1 MAGLSAASSQDAELG
16 EVTVD
21 DATAVLA
28 RFKNGALGTFEAT
41 RFAAGHRNGNCFE
54 INGSKG
60 SVYFNFERMNELLYY
75 STEDEEGLQ
84 GFRRVQTTEA
94 IHPYMEAWWPAGHI
108 IGYEHTFIHEM
119 KDFLEAIVYDRMPE
133 PDFFDGVACQKV
145 LDAVEKS
152 IEGRCWV
159 KVD

>member
-1 MAGLSAASSQDAELG
+1 
-16 EVTVD
+16 
-21 DATAVLA
+21 
-28 RFKNGALGTFEAT
+28 
-41 RFAAGHRNGNCFE
+41 
-54 INGSKG
+54 
-60 SVYFNFERMNELLYY
+60 MNELLYY

-133 PDFFDGVACQKV
+133 PNFFDGVACQKV